1 MNVEILIPILLNDI
15 LEFHE
20 DLENS
25 DIPVEG
31 GVRDIALLEAA
42 VNSPFQT
49 FDGEDLFPSICEKAA
64 RLCYGIANNHAFIDG
79 NKRAAVHATEAFLMA
94 NQKQLECSDDDM
106 EDTIIKVAD
115 GRMSYEE
122 LAQWIKEHS

>member
-1 MNVEILIPILLNDI
+1 MNVEILIPILLDDI
-15 LEFHE
+15 LEFHA

-25 DIPVEG
+25 DIPVES
-31 GVRDIALLEAA
+31 GVRDLALLEAA

-49 FDGEDLFPSICEKAA
+49 FGGEDLFPTIYEKAA

-79 NKRAAVHATEAFLMA
+79 NKRAAIHAMEAFLMV
-94 NQKQLECSDDDM
+94 NQKRLECNDDEM
-106 EDTIIKVAD
+106 EDTIIKVAN

-122 LAQWIKEHS
+122 LAQWIEEHS